1 MYWRHVHVACEHRR
15 KLFLFPSD
23 RGYYIMS
30 IELTNETA
38 LLKYGLE
45 VKHRFQKH
53 YDWMRPMNASP
64 DHPLFLLLHLYTKQI
79 DILISSNLVTMI
91 CQTYPNFDYY

>member
-1 MYWRHVHVACEHRR
+1 MSCTGAMYRRHVHVACEHRR

-53 YDWMRPMNASP
+53 YD
-64 DHPLFLLLHLYTKQI
+64 
-79 DILISSNLVTMI
+79 
-91 CQTYPNFDYY
+91 